1 MAHIRNSVPWHSWSQ
16 FGLRKMAKFKD
27 LLGAQKFSQSSESR
41 RKIERSQAR
50 LKPFN
55 LESLKHKYVAKMPSG
70 YLNHPLP
77 VSVLSLCFGE
87 GPKMLHSLWPCFLHL
102 KRIYTAGVLTSRRKK
117 KGTYFGCQILNV
129 LTLSKKNTLL
139 CYQWVRENWVQNTP
153 QRLPE

>member
-1 MAHIRNSVPWHSWSQ
+1 M
-16 FGLRKMAKFKD
+16 L
-27 LLGAQKFSQSSESR
+27 
-41 RKIERSQAR
+41 
-50 LKPFN
+50 
-55 LESLKHKYVAKMPSG
+55 SG

-129 LTLSKKNTLL
+129 LTLSKKSTLL
-139 CYQWVRENWVQNTP
+139 CYQWVREIGSRTLHKDSQSDEQGGETGSPTIACLEASRIGCLSRFSLGPLETVLFKCNLQSF
-153 QRLPE
+153 RYF